1 MNEKEYRYVIRQ
13 YSDFPNRYITDKKIT
28 SFAVRK
34 DAQEFTE
41 EYNIQKDTDA
51 VALDKYGKKYH
62 IGNYIH
68 SPNER
73 YYIDD
78 MTKHDVI

>member
-1 MNEKEYRYVIRQ
+1 MNEKQYRYVVRQ
-13 YSDFPNRYITDKKIT
+13 YSDFPNRYLTDREIT
-28 SFAVRK
+28 SFDVLK

-51 VALDKYGKKYH
+51 VAFDRNGNKYH

-78 MTKHDVI
+78 MSKYDVI